1 MTRCLSWWTKGKQ
14 YISLTVAC
22 LPTQHLKVS
31 KVSYSQTR
39 LTRIAQRNYQVSG
52 KVVVVT
58 ASGFK
63 FKAHTLEGR
72 VASMSDPDR
81 INNELTGSSQFNH
94 SKCRVL

>member
-1 MTRCLSWWTKGKQ
+1 MTRCLSRWTKGKE
-14 YISLTVAC
+14 YVPLTATC
-22 LPTQHLKVS
+22 PPTQHLKVS

-39 LTRIAQRNYQVSG
+39 LTWIAQRNYQVSG
-52 KVVVVT
+52 KVAVVT

-81 INNELTGSSQFNH
+81 INNELTGSSQFNN